1 MNYLR
6 LLPLTLFVAGCG
18 GAGEKT
24 LVILHTTD
32 EHSHVVGFGPELDDY
47 PAPTTAG
54 TGTITGGI
62 GRRAALIAQERARA
76 KTAGADSILVS
87 AGDNTMGTL
96 VQSITPVSAPDFSLM
111 KALAYDATT
120 LGNHEFDFG
129 PAGLA
134 LALSAAQAGS
144 GLTPTVSTN
153 IHFSATDPG
162 DDTLAALYD
171 TTGSDTSKLVHQ
183 TWTMTTANGIKVG
196 FVGIVGADAASKATV
211 KAPVTFSLP
220 PDPMDASD
228 VQKTLTALYADLQ
241 PTVDQLRNVDKVD
254 VVVALSHSGVDTTDM
269 TKGEDYQ
276 IAQNV
281 SGIDVIVSGH
291 THLAVDVFTVTN
303 TATGKPVYVQQANC
317 FGQTLGRMTI
327 KLSGGTVTLDS
338 SADNTK
344 LLPID
349 DTTVSDAT
357 FNAKIDSTLAAV
369 EASPFLASTI
379 GRVIGSTVTDDPS
392 KVGDLYFYPIG
403 TTSFTVLGQAIQKDT
418 PLMDLW
424 ADAEL
429 AATEAAVGA
438 TTVSLVAQGALRA
451 DLDHGKTGTISF
463 ADVFRA
469 VPLGISTAADHT
481 IGYPL
486 CRTHILA
493 GELKAAFEV
502 AAGYAYTSNDASD
515 FFLSGGGIQVEYDTS
530 LPIFDP
536 TGNVTDPRNGR
547 VTKMTLASDHSQ
559 PNVFDKRDLRRHAG
573 RVHQRHLHRRHG
585 DGDRKPVRGA
595 VRLRRRRDAQGRRRH
610 VAAPRRHHHPP
621 RRRQR
626 DQGLGSAGRLH
637 PCPAEHGR
645 ARPLHVR
652 FAHALLTRAGDR
664 GLALQTLATW

>member
-6 LLPLTLFVAGCG
+6 LLPLTLLVAGCG
-18 GAGEKT
+18 GTSAKT

-47 PAPTTAG
+47 PAPAAAG
-54 TGTITGGI
+54 SGTITGGI

-111 KALAYDATT
+111 KVLAYDATT

-134 LALSAAQAGS
+134 AALSAAQAGG

-153 IHFSATDPG
+153 IHFSATDAG
-162 DDTLAALYD
+162 DDALAALYD
-171 TTGSDTSKLVHQ
+171 ATGSDTSKLVHQ
-183 TWTMTTANGIKVG
+183 TWTMTTASGIKIG

-228 VQKTLTALYADLQ
+228 VQKTLTALYADIQ
-241 PTVDQLRNVDKVD
+241 PSVDHLRNVDKVD
-254 VVVALSHSGVDTTDM
+254 VVIALSHSGVDNSDA

-291 THLAVDVFTVTN
+291 SHLPVDVFTVTN
-303 TATGKPVYVQQANC
+303 TITGKPVYVQQANC

-327 KLSGGTVTLDS
+327 KISGGAVTLDT
-338 SADNTK
+338 ADSK

-349 DTTVSDAT
+349 DTIVSDSS
-357 FNAKIDSTLAAV
+357 FNDKIDSTLAAV
-369 EASPFLASTI
+369 EASPFLADTI
-379 GRVIGSTVTDDPS
+379 GRVIGSAVTDDPS

-429 AATEAAVGA
+429 AATEAAAGD

-451 DLDHGKTGTISF
+451 DLNQGKTGVVSF
-463 ADVFRA
+463 ADIFRA

-502 AAGYAYTSNDASD
+502 AAGYAYTSDDASD
-515 FFLSGGGIQVEYDTS
+515 FFLAGGGIQVEYDTS
-530 LPIFDP
+530 RPIFDP
-536 TGNVTDPRNGR
+536 NGSTTDPRNGR

-559 PNVFDKRDLRRHAG
+559 PDTFDKVIFDA
-573 RVHQRHLHRRHG
+573 
-585 DGDRKPVRGA
+585 
-595 VRLRRRRDAQGRRRH
+595 AQGGFTSISIADTVTVTGNLYVVQFAY
-610 VAAPRRHHHPP
+610 VAGVTLKDENGMLQLPGDTIIHRADGSEIKDWEAVGSYIRGQPNMAVPDRYKTASHMLCSPAP
-621 RRRQR
+621 
-626 DQGLGSAGRLH
+626 GTTGSLCK
-637 PCPAEHGR
+637 P
-645 ARPLHVR
+645 
-652 FAHALLTRAGDR
+652 
-664 GLALQTLATW
+664 